1 MKHEPRFVDQCVE
14 YALGCLFLAESKR
27 IDKAITDLCQKNANL
42 TGNHCFGFMY
52 QARRFI
58 PVMNMDSLRKTKQ
71 LPTLHIKLAD
81 DVIAFHSDLMR
92 LERDKNQIKQI
103 FFLLL
108 KDCTNEQD
116 VRNCLPE
123 CVVSLTEYK
132 NLYPKRLYDGT
143 QRLAPSIRQ
152 DYEKVLPKIEMYS
165 VSYLLY

>member
-1 MKHEPRFVDQCVE
+1 MKHEPRFVDQHVQ
-14 YALGCLFLAESKR
+14 YALDCLFLAESTR

-58 PVMNMDSLRKTKQ
+58 PAVNMDSLKKQKQ

-108 KDCTNEQD
+108 KDCTSEQD

-123 CVVSLTEYK
+123 CVVNLTQYK
-132 NLYPKRLYDGT
+132 NMYPRRLYDGA
-143 QRLAPSIRQ
+143 QRLAPSVRQ
-152 DYEKVLPKIEMYS
+152 DYEKILPKIEMYS